1 MFGAITADIIS
12 SRCRFEPTRDYNFE
26 LLTEK
31 NCFSEGTVYTIAIAD
46 ALLHGRDFD
55 ESIQDWFNRYP
66 SQHNP
71 SNKAILIGLIPVAHW
86 FEHKNQ
92 VLDTAEAILSDKFDK
107 NEVRA
112 AQTILLAIYTA
123 MKFNRTGYQNA
134 ALHID
139 EIINKCVKFSGYDI
153 KISKASAIEQCN
165 GAMQDIVRI
174 ALKIINM
181 SKNFVDAVR
190 LAVSLGANTD
200 ILGSIVG
207 GMAETIWGIH
217 RELRS
222 QIMEYFPTEMY
233 FVIDNFHRSRY
244 RSFKSLIDTT
254 FYRKDY
260 SEAAWDMLD
269 EGEREDLLHIV
280 DEDKEKGRKLMA
292 ERAKAREQ
300 W

>member
-1 MFGAITADIIS
+1 MLGAITANIIS

-31 NCFSEGTVYTIAIAD
+31 NCFSEGAVCTIAIAD
-46 ALLHGRDFD
+46 ALLHGRDFY
-55 ESIQDWFNRYP
+55 ENIQDWFRRYP

-71 SNKAILIGLIPVAHW
+71 SDKAILVGLSPVAHW
-86 FEHKNQ
+86 FEHKIR
-92 VLDTAEAILSDKFDK
+92 VLTTAEAIVSDKFCKD
-107 NEVRA
+107 EVMA

-123 MKFNRTGYQNA
+123 MRFNRTGHQNA

-139 EIINKCVKFSGYDI
+139 EIINKCVQFSGYDI
-153 KISKASAIEQCN
+153 NISRTSAMEQCD
-165 GAMQDIVRI
+165 GAMRDIVRI
-174 ALKIINM
+174 ALKIISM

-207 GMAETIWGIH
+207 SMAETIWGIH
-217 RELRS
+217 WKLRS
-222 QIMEYFPTEMY
+222 QIEEYFPSELC
-233 FVIDNFHRSRY
+233 FVIDNFHRSRQ

-254 FYRKDY
+254 FYQKDY

-269 EGEREDLLHIV
+269 EGEREDLLRLV
-280 DEDKEKGRKLMA
+280 DEDKDKCRKLMA